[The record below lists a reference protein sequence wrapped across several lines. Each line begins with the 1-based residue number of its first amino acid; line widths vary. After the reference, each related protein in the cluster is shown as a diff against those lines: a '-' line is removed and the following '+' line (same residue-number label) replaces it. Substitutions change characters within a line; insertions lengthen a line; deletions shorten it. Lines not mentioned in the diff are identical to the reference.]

1 MSPTLLERAAC
12 LSAQGAGDRLCH
24 GSRSR
29 PAPAG
34 HGGTAG
40 GFAAGDLPV
49 GHRGARPEG
58 VTCCALLS
66 LKEAEA
72 LETEA
77 KLFEDLEFQQLER
90 ESRLEEEREARGQQ
104 LLQSRAECHR
114 SIARRKVGA
123 EGAAGSGVA
132 GLCPTAPAEPRG
144 SPAASSSPLPAP
156 QERVAALDA
165 QAAQI
170 RLQSAQEA
178 ERLARE
184 RNGVLQLLQKVM
196 QQSGGQRAPRP
207 SRCSQQGA
215 RLRRLLPR

>member
-1 MSPTLLERAAC
+1 MI
-12 LSAQGAGDRLCH
+12 H
-24 GSRSR
+24 
-29 PAPAG
+29 
-34 HGGTAG
+34 H
-40 GFAAGDLPV
+40 
-49 GHRGARPEG
+49 
-58 VTCCALLS
+58 ALLCP
-66 LKEAEA
+66 KEAEA

-123 EGAAGSGVA
+123 EGGGGSSAAGLRPRLQPS
-132 GLCPTAPAEPRG
+132 PPARRQPAHPRC
-144 SPAASSSPLPAP
+144 AP

-165 QAAQI
+165 QAAQV

-184 RNGVLQLLQKVM
+184 RSGVLQLLQKVT
-196 QQSGGQRAPRP
+196 QPLV
-207 SRCSQQGA
+207 GA
-215 RLRRLLPR
+215 RAFPDPGGARGGG